1 MMQPLQPEPWT
12 AETQASPREGGRSCR
27 SSPST
32 VAGGVQSLYAYLLL
46 AAAVRP
52 ERKGWG
58 SGKTA
63 E

>member
-1 MMQPLQPEPWT
+1 MTRPLQPEPWT
-12 AETQASPREGGRSCR
+12 AETQASQQEGGRSCR

-32 VAGGVQSLYAYLLL
+32 AAGGLQSLYAYLLL
-46 AAAVRP
+46 AVAVRP